1 MTRLDMQDRLCQVGA
16 ELGLFHTW
24 EYYSEPL
31 AASPMIGGAPAGVF
45 SRVFG
50 IVEFSG
56 EVRRV
61 DPPEIV
67 FCDEKSQMLSGME
80 KAREEKT

>member
-1 MTRLDMQDRLCQVGA
+1 MTRLDAQTRFCRVDG

-61 DPPEIV
+61 DPLEIV
-67 FCDEKSQMLSGME
+67 FCDEKSQMISGME